1 MDKECL
7 AARCF
12 NCGSPTH
19 LIRGCPYITR
29 SRATETSVAGIA
41 GQSTSRGCVSSVTP
55 SGIPSDNH
63 QKLTEYK
70 KEMESADREEQSKGD
85 LESEKEKEI
94 TQVPG

>member
-1 MDKECL
+1 M
-7 AARCF
+7 
-12 NCGSPTH
+12 H
-19 LIRGCPYITR
+19 LIRRCPYITR
-29 SRATETSVAGIA
+29 SRATETSGAGIA
-41 GQSTSRGCVSSVTP
+41 GQFTNRGCVSNVTS

-94 TQVPG
+94 TQGELK